1 MKNSTGTI
9 STLSVLLLGLTALGS
24 LPAAAD
30 EQTVPQT
37 GGGGADQAAG
47 GLQEV
52 LVTATRHEEALSKVP
67 ISVTALTQEDMDMKG
82 IKDITDVVR
91 FTPGV
96 SIDTAGTN
104 SISIRGISS
113 SAGADTTGIYL
124 DDTPIQM
131 RSVGFNPD
139 DTLPKT
145 FDLDRVEVLRG
156 PQGTLFGAGSEGGTV
171 RYILNQP
178 SLTRSSTYL
187 RSEVSYT
194 ENGQPSYELG
204 IAHGGPIVDGTFGWR
219 GSAWYRYDGGWINR
233 VDPTTGAQTEAN
245 ANHDETAMLR
255 LAAIWAPVASLQI
268 TPSIIYENIKKHD
281 MSTYWP
287 AYSDPSAGQFNNAT
301 PERIPVS
308 DEWYLPA
315 LKITWDLGKSQVI
328 SNTSYFHRKELTG
341 YQGTVYDLG
350 FFQLLGWPSN
360 PLSGGLGCL
369 ADTPPDCP
377 WYPLMDGN
385 GIHLPAGF
393 TNFQTPNVMTNTQE
407 NITQEIRW
415 QSSDES
421 SRWRWTVG
429 VFLQQSKEGSIEELK
444 DPNNELDGPNGLFN
458 YMYGETASDFF
469 GAYFSCPDNSAYP
482 SIPAC
487 DIYYNK
493 SNTVDKQ
500 VAVFGE
506 VSYAFSE
513 QWRLTVGE
521 RVAHT
526 TFDITNYSDGLENY
540 GPLGPRSGSTSDNP
554 STPKATLAFQMNP
567 SNMFYASYA
576 KGFRVGGGNPA
587 LPSYCDA
594 DLANNGYPNGAP
606 LTYRPDTTQN
616 YELGAK
622 NAIGS
627 NFRIAT
633 SVYYIKWKD
642 IQQSVY
648 IAGSCG
654 LQFIDNVGEAVAKG
668 FDLQAEAVFGPLYL
682 DLATGYTSARFS
694 TDSPIVNTSGQP
706 LVANGDAISGQAS
719 INGAPGTSPPWTVA
733 IGAEYRFHPFEHDAF
748 VRADWQYAS
757 QNNWQAAIQ
766 DPRTAQY
773 VVGQVP
779 QPYSYSSTTFTS
791 LRAGVNL
798 GDWLLSAFVDNLTN
812 THPVINYAM
821 SQADTYVTGITAP
834 TVQQNQ
840 FTYRP
845 RTFGLNATWKIGR

>member
-1 MKNSTGTI
+1 MKISTGLI
-9 STLSVLLLGLTALGS
+9 STLSLLLGFSALGAR
-24 LPAAAD
+24 PAAAD
-30 EQTVPQT
+30 EQTVPQ
-37 GGGGADQAAG
+37 GGGAADQTAG

-52 LVTATRHEEALSKVP
+52 LVTATRHEEDLMRVP
-67 ISVTALTQEDMDMKG
+67 ISVTALSQQDMDMKG
-82 IKDITDVVR
+82 IKDITDIVR

-113 SAGADTTGIYL
+113 SAGADTTGIYI

-178 SLTRSSTYL
+178 SLTRSSTNL

-194 ENGQPSYELG
+194 ENGEPSYELG
-204 IAHGGPIVDGTFGWR
+204 IAHGSPIVDGTFGWR

-245 ANHDETAMLR
+245 ANHGETAMLR
-255 LAAIWAPVASLQI
+255 LAAIWAPVTSLQI
-268 TPSIIYENIKKHD
+268 TPSVIYENIKKHD
-281 MSTYWP
+281 ESTYWP
-287 AYSDPSAGQFNNAT
+287 AYSNPSAGQFNNAT

-315 LKITWDLGKSQVI
+315 LKITWDLGKSQII
-328 SNTSYFHRKELTG
+328 SDTSYFHRKELTG

-393 TNFQTPNVMTNTQE
+393 TNFQTPNVITNTQE
-407 NITQEIRW
+407 NITQELRW
-415 QSSDES
+415 QSNDAS
-421 SRWRWTVG
+421 SRWRWTLG
-429 VFLQQSKEGSIEELK
+429 LFWQQAKEGSIEELK
-444 DPNNELDGPNGLFN
+444 DPNNQLDGPNGLFN

-469 GAYFSCPDNSAYP
+469 GSYFSCPDNSAYP

-493 SNTVDKQ
+493 NNTVDKQ
-500 VAVFGE
+500 IAVFGE
-506 VSYAFSE
+506 VTYAFSE

-540 GPLGPRSGSTSDNP
+540 GPLGPRSGSTSNTP

-594 DLANNGYPNGAP
+594 DLANSGYPNGAP
-606 LTYRPDTTQN
+606 ITYRPDTTQN
-616 YELGAK
+616 YEIGSK
-622 NAIGS
+622 NAIGN

-682 DLATGYTSARFS
+682 DLAAGYTSARFS

-706 LVANGDAISGQAS
+706 LVADGDAISGQAS

-733 IGAEYRFHPFEHDAF
+733 VGAEYRFHPFQRDAF
-748 VRADWQYAS
+748 VRVDWQYAS
-757 QNNWQAAIQ
+757 RNNWLAANQ

-779 QPYSYSSTTFTS
+779 EPFSYPSSTFTS

-798 GDWLLSAFVDNLTN
+798 GDWVVTAFVDNLTN
-812 THPVINYAM
+812 THPVLNYAL

-840 FTYRP
+840 FTFRP

>member
-1 MKNSTGTI
+1 MKI
-9 STLSVLLLGLTALGS
+9 SIRAISLPLLLLGLITLTAH
-24 LPAAAD
+24 PVAAD
-30 EQTVPQT
+30 QQTVPQ
-37 GGGGADQAAG
+37 GGGGGSDQATG

-52 LVTATRHEEALSKVP
+52 LVTATRHEEALSRVP
-67 ISVTALTQEDMDMKG
+67 ISVTALTQADMDMKG
-82 IKDITDVVR
+82 IKDITDIVR

-113 SAGADTTGIYL
+113 SAGADTTGIYI

-178 SLTRSSTYL
+178 SLTTSSTNM

-194 ENGQPSYELG
+194 EHGEPNYEIG

-219 GSAWYRYDGGWINR
+219 ASAWYRYDGGWINR

-245 ANHDETAMLR
+245 ANHSDTAMFR
-255 LAAIWAPVASLQI
+255 LAAIWAPVTAVQI
-268 TPSIIYENIKKHD
+268 TPSIIYQDIKKHD
-281 MSTYWP
+281 ESTFWP
-287 AYSDPSAGQFNNAT
+287 AYSNPSEGQFNNAT

-315 LKITWDLGKSQVI
+315 LKITWDLGKSQII
-328 SNTSYFHRKELTG
+328 SDTSYFHRKELTG

-369 ADTPPDCP
+369 ADSPPDCP
-377 WYPLMDGN
+377 WYPLLDGK

-393 TNFQTPNVMTNTQE
+393 TNFQTPNTITNTQE
-407 NITQEIRW
+407 TITQELRW
-415 QSSDES
+415 QSSDET
-421 SRWRWTVG
+421 SRWRWTMG
-429 VFLQQSKEGSIEELK
+429 LFLQQAKEGSIEELK
-444 DPNNELDGPNGLFN
+444 DPNNQLDGPNGLFN

-469 GAYFSCPDNSAYP
+469 GSFFSCPDNSAYP
-482 SIPAC
+482 GIPAC

-493 SNTVDKQ
+493 NNTVDKQ
-500 VAVFGE
+500 IAAFGE
-506 VSYAFSE
+506 VTYAFSD

-521 RVAHT
+521 RIAHT

-540 GPLGPRSGSTSDNP
+540 GPLGPRSGSTSANP

-567 SNMFYASYA
+567 ANMFYAAYA

-587 LPSYCDA
+587 LPSYCQS

-616 YELGAK
+616 YEIGAK
-622 NAIGS
+622 NAIG
-627 NFRIAT
+627 NNIRIAT

-682 DLATGYTSARFS
+682 DLAAGYTSARFS
-694 TDSPIVNTSGQP
+694 SDSPIVNTSGQP
-706 LVANGDAISGQAS
+706 LVSSGDAISGQAS

-733 IGAEYRFHPFEHDAF
+733 VGAEYRFHPFQHEAF
-748 VRADWQYAS
+748 VRVDWQYAS
-757 QNNWQAAIQ
+757 QNTWLAAIQ

-779 QPYSYSSTTFTS
+779 QPFSYPSSTFTS
-791 LRAGVNL
+791 LRTGMNL
-798 GDWLLSAFVDNLTN
+798 GNWVVTAFVDNLTN
-812 THPVINYAM
+812 THPTLNYAM
-821 SQADTYVTGITAP
+821 SQADTYVTGVVTP

-840 FTYRP
+840 FTFRP
-845 RTFGLNATWKIGR
+845 RTFGLNATWRLGH